1 MTDLTLVIGN
11 KNYSS
16 WSLRAWLVLKAT
28 GEPFRE
34 ELIALDRPDTQDR
47 IGAHGAGRT
56 VPILHHGGR
65 VVWESLAIA
74 EYLAEFVPG
83 ARLWPADTAARA
95 AARAVSAEMHAGF
108 QSLCAHMP
116 MNVRKRLPGKGRAP
130 GVDEDIRRI
139 VAIWEDSRRRYG
151 APGPF
156 LFGEFGVADAMYAP
170 VVSRFRTY
178 EVELPE
184 TARAYADA
192 VWSLP
197 ALAEWSAAARSEPY
211 TIAHKEF

>member
-1 MTDLTLVIGN
+1 M
-11 KNYSS
+11 
-16 WSLRAWLVLKAT
+16 
-28 GEPFRE
+28 
-34 ELIALDRPDTQDR
+34 
-47 IGAHGAGRT
+47 
-56 VPILHHGGR
+56 
-65 VVWESLAIA
+65 WESLAIA